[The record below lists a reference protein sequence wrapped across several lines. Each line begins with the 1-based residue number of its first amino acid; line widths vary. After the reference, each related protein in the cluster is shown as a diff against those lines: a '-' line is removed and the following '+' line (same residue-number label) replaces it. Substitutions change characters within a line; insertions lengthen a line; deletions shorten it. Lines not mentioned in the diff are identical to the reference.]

1 MNFDVDT
8 WKDVAR
14 ELGADVS
21 CRWDA
26 ADASV
31 EVAGFY
37 EIGTHVRYGGVQNHW
52 FPASS
57 ASDICSKV
65 YSLSLKISR
74 S

>member
-21 CRWDA
+21 CRWHA

-31 EVAGFY
+31 EVGGFY
-37 EIGTHVRYGGVQNHW
+37 EIARDACEIW
-52 FPASS
+52 ESS
-57 ASDICSKV
+57 KSLVSSKFC
-65 YSLSLKISR
+65 L
-74 S
+74 